1 MPDDTVLETIL
12 RLTAD
17 EPAAHKAARTV
28 NKVEDAYTGV
38 GKALL
43 ATNKQALTS
52 TQAIEKLNQS
62 FAQIGRQ
69 RAIENIANQFKGL
82 PPQLTNTRSQLKQ
95 IADELA
101 LIGASDDEIRRVAGS
116 LSDMGKGGRAG
127 GAVGT
132 RGQVFGDAESAVRS
146 LGVSGTIPDLL
157 GSAEGLVR
165 LKESI
170 TNLPQA
176 AKAAIEAIGAG
187 NVGMIGGIA
196 AATLAIK
203 LLADEANRVKEGARG
218 QIDAQLEYFRLVST
232 GTTESLTKEKEA
244 ATERVKA
251 AQAAADHAKLINDQL
266 NKDIDANLDP
276 VSAAILRFNTA
287 IGTGGGELKA
297 TQEALDEANKELE
310 KAQAEEGL
318 YVRALQNGNVAKNDA
333 AEAEAKLAA
342 ARQQLTDQLADVQI
356 STLLKASSLSSEAA
370 NKRLEDIRSE
380 IQATQDFINSG
391 TLSTEKTKELQDR
404 ITKLGQEMV
413 TLNIEI
419 LPLIQAREAEAAA
432 IEYQKKQIEET
443 AAAVKKF
450 NEDIANIEQKNLEAR
465 QAASERYYDRTV
477 AIAEAAAQ
485 AAENALRQLEQR
497 RSDLARDL
505 ARAEIDAETERQ
517 RDELDAQIDFQ
528 REEAKAARDHA
539 SELRRIRREA
549 NRDESQAI
557 QDRDAV
563 ALDAAQTRKQDEI
576 HDAVEG
582 YLQAARERRIAFAQ
596 EAADRRVALA
606 RDRQDRLLK
615 YQRDLQDAQA
625 AYQADLALAAQKR
638 QQDLAQAQAQY
649 QRDLILLQQKYQQ
662 ELTVRRTAA
671 VNELRLIQQTEAQRV
686 AIMAQ
691 AQAQLMNQARA
702 LLASAGA
709 SAASGT
715 TYSNIGSSSGARL
728 SIPSFDTGGRITK
741 TGLALVHAGEV
752 VSNPKRGQSAG
763 GSVILNL
770 NGMQQKEIAIQ
781 SKQHAIDTAVAIL
794 QEQL

>member
-1 MPDDTVLETIL
+1 MPDDILTTTLQLEPDESSGKRSAKMVNTI
-12 RLTAD
+12 AD
-17 EPAAHKAARTV
+17 SMDDL
-28 NKVEDAYTGV
+28 NK
-38 GKALL
+38 
-43 ATNKQALTS
+43 
-52 TQAIEKLNQS
+52 AIERSVKASAQQVAANDRVTTSFIRQQLELKGTIDANGKLLKQQAS
-62 FAQIGRQ
+62 QMGHGEQGFERGLSSLAQVAGGGAAGEALRFGADITG
-69 RAIENIANQFKGL
+69 AIANIGGVKE
-82 PPQLTNTRSQLKQ
+82 
-95 IADELA
+95 ALA
-101 LIGASDDEIRRVAGS
+101 
-116 LSDMGKGGRAG
+116 
-127 GAVGT
+127 
-132 RGQVFGDAESAVRS
+132 S
-146 LGVSGTIPDLL
+146 LGPV
-157 GSAEGLVR
+157 
-165 LKESI
+165 
-170 TNLPQA
+170 
-176 AKAAIEAIGAG
+176 
-187 NVGMIGGIA
+187 GIA
-196 AATLAIK
+196 AALGVGAVSLALIEQNK
-203 LLADEANRVKEGARG
+203 IASETTNGVKQIVERERQFYELRVAGTTKSIEAAVKQAEFEQKIAQARVDDLKFVEQGYKETAEALGVFTGAVIELGGTVGVGGLKNIRDARLAYDEAN
-218 QIDAQLEYFRLVST
+218 
-232 GTTESLTKEKEA
+232 EA
-244 ATERVKA
+244 
-251 AQAAADHAKLINDQL
+251 L
-266 NKDIDANLDP
+266 NKANQNLNLYKGLLDDT
-276 VSAAILRFNTA
+276 STA
-287 IGTGGGELKA
+287 TH
-297 TQEALDEANKELE
+297 
-310 KAQAEEGL
+310 
-318 YVRALQNGNVAKNDA
+318 DA
-333 AEAEAKLAA
+333 AEAEAELAKQ
-342 ARQQLTDQLADVQI
+342 RQLLVDQLADVQL
-356 STLLKASSLSSEAA
+356 STQIKVNSLTSEGA
-370 NKRLEDIRSE
+370 NKRLQDIRDE
-380 IQATQDFINSG
+380 VAARQALIDSG
-391 TLSTEKTKELQDR
+391 TLSVEKTNEYKTA

-465 QAASERYYDRTV
+465 QAASERYYDRV
-477 AIAEAAAQ
+477 SQIAEAAAQ
-485 AAENALRQLEQR
+485 AAESALRQLEQR

-517 RDELDAQIDFQ
+517 RDELDAQIEFQ

-596 EAADRRVALA
+596 EAADRRVAMA

-662 ELTVRRTAA
+662 ELAARRTAA

-715 TYSNIGSSSGARL
+715 TYSNIGGSSGARL

-752 VSNPKRGQSAG
+752 ISNPKRGQSAG